1 MTVVPLNQQSVAGRG
16 KQPEKTGVIA
26 ALDVGSSKVCCLI
39 GRVAPVRRRLPG
51 DRDGHEIRVIGIGH
65 HASRGV
71 HSGSIVD
78 LDEAERAIRL
88 AVDAAERMAEV
99 TISEVFVNVSG
110 GRPQCHAHS
119 GGIRVAGPTVTA
131 DDVNELLRST
141 IAQIDSGN
149 RFVLQAAP
157 VKFDLD
163 AARGVRDPVGMFGE
177 RLSVELNAIT
187 IDPGA
192 ARNLA
197 LAVERCHLSIGG
209 LAVAPDA
216 AGRAVLVEDE
226 LALGVTLIEMGGS
239 TTSIAVFC
247 DGHLIHSDVIPVGG
261 RHITNDLGCGL
272 STTLAHAERM
282 KTLHGSALPSVWD
295 ERELLSVPL
304 VGETGAET
312 VQKVPRSAL
321 TRIIQ
326 PRLEEIFELV
336 RKRLA
341 ASPVADR
348 AGRRVVLTGGA
359 SQLTGAREMATQCL
373 DRHVRLGAPHALP
386 GLPEAAQNPSFAVG
400 VGLLHCAMKPDS
412 GLMTLPALRRSPGR
426 AYLRRVGRWFRDSF

>member
-1 MTVVPLNQQSVAGRG
+1 MTVVPLKQQSVGGRG
-16 KQPEKTGVIA
+16 KQPERTGIVA

-39 GRVAPVRRRLPG
+39 GRIAPMKRKLPG
-51 DRDGHEIRVIGIGH
+51 DRLQHEIRVIGIGH
-65 HASRGV
+65 HASRGIHAGAV
-71 HSGSIVD
+71 VD

-88 AVDAAERMAEV
+88 AVDAAERMAGV
-99 TISEVFVNVSG
+99 TISEVFVNASG
-110 GRPQCHAHS
+110 GRPQCQTYTGAM
-119 GGIRVAGPTVTA
+119 RVPGSTVTA
-131 DDVNELLRST
+131 EDVSSLLKET
-141 IAQIDSGN
+141 ISHIDPGK
-149 RFVLQAAP
+149 RLLLHAAP

-163 AARGVRDPVGMFGE
+163 EAKGVRDPVGMYGE
-177 RLSVELNAIT
+177 RLSVDLNALT
-187 IDPGA
+187 IDQGA

-216 AGRAVLVEDE
+216 AGRATLVEDE
-226 LALGVTLIEMGGS
+226 LAMGVTLIEMGGA

-247 DGHLIHSDVIPVGG
+247 DGHLIHSDVIPIGG

-304 VGETGAET
+304 VGESGTET
-312 VQKVPRSAL
+312 VQKVPRSML

-336 RKRLA
+336 RDRLA
-341 ASPVADR
+341 SAPAADR
-348 AGRRVVLTGGA
+348 TGRRVVLSGGA
-359 SQLTGAREMATQCL
+359 SQLTGAREIATQCL
-373 DRHVRLGAPHALP
+373 DRHVRLGTPHPLP
-386 GLPEAAQNPSFAVG
+386 GLPEAAQNPSFSVA
-400 VGLLHCAMKPDS
+400 VGLLHYAVMPEH
-412 GLMTLPALRRSPGR
+412 GLMTLPTLRRG
-426 AYLRRVGRWFRDSF
+426 AGATYLRRVGRWIKESF